1 MNIGEVAKRSGT
13 NAKTIRYYEQQGL
26 LAAARRG
33 ENGYRV
39 YDDDDVHRLSFIRRA
54 RSLGFSVKD
63 VAALLDLYNN
73 KSRASA
79 DVKSLASKHVDE
91 IEQKIAELQDMRN
104 TLSALI
110 SSCHGDDRPDCPIL
124 EGLSG

>member
-26 LAAARRG
+26 LASARRG
-33 ENGYRV
+33 ENGYRI
-39 YDDDDVHRLSFIRRA
+39 YADDDVHRLSFIRRA

-63 VAALLDLYNN
+63 VAALLNLYND

-79 DVKSLASKHVDE
+79 DVKSLASKHVAD
-91 IEQKIAELQDMRN
+91 IERKISELQDMRN
-104 TLSALI
+104 TLTALI

>member
-91 IEQKIAELQDMRN
+91 I
-104 TLSALI
+104 
-110 SSCHGDDRPDCPIL
+110 
-124 EGLSG
+124 